1 MRNRLEGMLAANERV
16 LSEFARALDPGER
29 ERIDETLRRSREMAA
44 SESRDALVEAL
55 FDMQGVSKVLTRV
68 MLARAGAGG
77 AATPR
82 G

>member
-1 MRNRLEGMLAANERV
+1 MIAANERV
-16 LSEFARALDPGER
+16 LSEFARSLDPEER
-29 ERIDETLRRSREMAA
+29 ERIDETLTRSREMAT
-44 SESRDALVEAL
+44 SESRETLVEAL

>member
-1 MRNRLEGMLAANERV
+1 
-16 LSEFARALDPGER
+16 
-29 ERIDETLRRSREMAA
+29 MAT